1 MVQYTDGSTQEVPVG
16 FTDWTPGTAYRFG
29 NEPLVTTTGRNRA
42 AGGSDTVRAK
52 VFGTRPMALD
62 PAKRVA
68 AVVLPQG
75 TDQGVMHVF
84 VVALT
89 DRPVTQAGHDG

>member
-1 MVQYTDGSTQEVPVG
+1 M
-16 FTDWTPGTAYRFG
+16 
-29 NEPLVTTTGRNRA
+29 TTTGRNRA
-42 AGGSDTVRAK
+42 SGGSDTPQTK
-52 VFGTRPMALD
+52 VFGTRPVALD

-84 VVALT
+84 DVALT
-89 DRPVTQAGHDG
+89 DRPVTQAGQDG